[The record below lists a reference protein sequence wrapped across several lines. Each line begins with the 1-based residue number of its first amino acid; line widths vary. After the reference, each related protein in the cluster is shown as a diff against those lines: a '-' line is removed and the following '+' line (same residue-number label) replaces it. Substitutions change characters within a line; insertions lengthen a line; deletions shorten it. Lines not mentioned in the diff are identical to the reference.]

1 MEAIMVAISEIN
13 LRSIILL
20 QQMFFKVRIIIRLIS
35 FANLPSAI
43 KRCRVCSY
51 SNTNCNLKR
60 ARQAE
65 CLDFDI

>member
-20 QQMFFKVRIIIRLIS
+20 QQIFFKVRIIIRLIS

-43 KRCRVCSY
+43 SVAVSVVIRIPIV
-51 SNTNCNLKR
+51 T
-60 ARQAE
+60 
-65 CLDFDI
+65 